1 MINQADYFISA
12 VKYDFEHKRI
22 LNVKRHLDRGD
33 FVARGNIVNRKII
46 ENDLKKGL
54 KYQTI
59 FRDKNNKWV
68 IGDDISFNSITNTI
82 TTHSNNDKVDNLGN
96 LPEF

>member
-1 MINQADYFISA
+1 MKSADYFVSS
-12 VKYDFEHKRI
+12 VQYDFEHKRI
-22 LNVKRHLDRGD
+22 LKVKRHLDKGD

-46 ENDLKKGL
+46 EYDLKKGL

-59 FRDKNNKWV
+59 YRDKNNKWV
-68 IGDDISFNSITNTI
+68 IGRDVLLTPTNSVITVDPNNTL
-82 TTHSNNDKVDNLGN
+82 KDNLGS